1 MTGPGSRI
9 SLPTGQVLEIIQGDL
24 TAQHVDAVV
33 NAANSRLRH
42 GAGVAGV
49 LVRRG
54 GEAIQQESDA
64 WLQEHGPLTHDQ
76 PAVTGA
82 GSLPCRYII
91 HAVGPVWGEGE
102 EDLKLRAAVQG
113 ALRWAVQLGLASIAL
128 PAIST
133 GIYGFPLERAARV
146 MYAAI
151 RDFCAGSPGSS
162 LRTIC
167 IVLYDLHALEAFQS
181 VWAEFWL
188 PGG

>member
-1 MTGPGSRI
+1 MTDPGSRI
-9 SLPTGQVLEIIQGDL
+9 ALPTGQVLEIVQGDL
-24 TAQHVDAVV
+24 TAQPVDAVV
-33 NAANSRLRH
+33 NAANSCLRH
-42 GAGVAGV
+42 GAGVAGA

-64 WLQEHGPLTHDQ
+64 WLQEHGLLTHDQ

-82 GSLPCRYII
+82 GRLPCRYII

-102 EDLKLRAAVQG
+102 EDLKLHTAVQG
-113 ALRWAVQLGLASIAL
+113 ALCCAEQLGLASIAF

-151 RDFCAGSPGSS
+151 RDFWTDSPGSS
-162 LRTIC
+162 LRMIR
-167 IVLYDLHALEAFQS
+167 IVLYDRRALEAFLS
-181 VWAEFWL
+181 VWVEFWQIA
-188 PGG
+188 G